1 MQKQD
6 EKNEEVLEEIKNK
19 MDEETKVEEVI
30 EEPKNGEKEKSKKEK
45 RKKETVEKQK
55 EEYEKKEKKKKK
67 KLKIAI
73 IIGTILFV
81 ILMFSI
87 IFAVINLNNHNMI
100 NGISINGIEVSGMSK
115 EEVKEKLSKIIEE
128 KEKKQILI
136 KHGDFETE
144 ISPELLEVK
153 YDLDGAIDKAYNT
166 GRDGNIFANNYSILF
181 TMVGKKNI
189 EVEYSLNEEVLNKTL
204 QDASAKLPGAI
215 KESSYYIEDDKLI
228 ITRGTKGVAINVED
242 AANKIKENLKDI
254 NKKNSEYIELFV
266 EEREPKDIDLDKI
279 YQEVHKDAKD
289 AYYTKEPFEIF
300 PEVNGV
306 DFNLEE
312 AKKLLAESKEEYTIT
327 LTITKP
333 KVTIEDI
340 GTEAF
345 PDRLS
350 VFTTRYDASNY
361 NRTTNLRLACQ
372 KINGTILM
380 PGDTFSYNKTL
391 GERTI
396 AAGYKEAKIYAAG
409 EVVDGLG
416 GGICQISSTLYNA
429 VVMANLQI
437 VERSNHQFVTSY
449 LPAGRDATVVYGA
462 IDFKFKNTRKYPV
475 RLTANV
481 QNGIATVEV
490 FGIKEDQEYTIT
502 FDTRT
507 VGTIAPSTKY
517 EDDPS
522 LAEGE
527 EVVKQK
533 GTNGIQTETYIT
545 KNLDGKVVSR
555 DLLSK
560 DTYTPMQRIVK
571 RGTKAVA
578 PVAPVE
584 PTPQPEPQ
592 PQPQPEPVTTEPIQP
607 TQPEQPAEQM
617 LNPEG
622 V

>member
-30 EEPKNGEKEKSKKEK
+30 EEPKNEEKEKSKKEK

-592 PQPQPEPVTTEPIQP
+592 PQPEPVTTEPIQP
-607 TQPEQPAEQM
+607 EQPEQPAEQM

>member
-429 VVMANLQI
+429 AVMANLQI

-592 PQPQPEPVTTEPIQP
+592 PQPEPVTTEPIQP

>member
-1 MQKQD
+1 
-6 EKNEEVLEEIKNK
+6 

-30 EEPKNGEKEKSKKEK
+30 EEPKNEEKEKSKKEK

-592 PQPQPEPVTTEPIQP
+592 PQPEPVTTEPIQP
-607 TQPEQPAEQM
+607 EQPEQPAEQM

>member
-592 PQPQPEPVTTEPIQP
+592 PQPEPVTTEPIQP
-607 TQPEQPAEQM
+607 EQPEQPAEQM

>member
-592 PQPQPEPVTTEPIQP
+592 PQPEPVTTEPIQP
-607 TQPEQPAEQM
+607 EQTEQPAEQM